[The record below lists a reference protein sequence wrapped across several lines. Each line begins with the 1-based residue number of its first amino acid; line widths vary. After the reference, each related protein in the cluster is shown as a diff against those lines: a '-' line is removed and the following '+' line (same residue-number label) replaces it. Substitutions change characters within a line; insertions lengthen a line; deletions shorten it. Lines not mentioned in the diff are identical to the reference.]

1 MIPLKI
7 DVATTLRT
15 LTYYDRCAIR
25 LTPEELRSVRLRISV
40 AQLVSPLKRSQNFKY
55 PYPKEFYGYAQAF
68 SRNIL
73 IEEFP
78 VNYTSQYIWD
88 YWNEHLTLAHQLTSV
103 FQRLAEFAK
112 VQLDYIEFVLP
123 PAGEGDQFGVQA
135 ARAKIQKLTEGLTLE
150 EGGFPNDLL
159 PNNDYVNSFNHPW
172 DLIRFRFP
180 FGTVFAVAIES
191 WEAGATSG
199 GSSSNTPAQDPTYDP
214 TNPAGNAPA
223 ASDPSGDPNNPYGA
237 NPPASSPR
245 DTTLDPSDFSNAPDP
260 SNSTGT
266 RNIQGWFIPGIPGLQ
281 AEGYAIGCPA
291 GSLGESIP
299 PLVGIQNPVNLGV
312 KPITANANG
321 LISGAEVLAAFP
333 GFIFN
338 DHFFSADTACGI
350 NGTY

>member
-25 LTPEELRSVRLRISV
+25 LTPGELKSVRLRISV

-55 PYPKEFYGYAQAF
+55 AYPKEFYGYAQAF
-68 SRNIL
+68 SRNVL

-103 FQRLAEFAK
+103 FQKLSEFAK
-112 VQLDYIEFVLP
+112 VSIDFQEFLLP
-123 PAGEGDQFGVQA
+123 PVAPGGA
-135 ARAKIQKLTEGLTLE
+135 ASLDVIRQKMRTLTEGLTLE
-150 EGGFPNDLL
+150 TSGI
-159 PNNDYVNSFNHPW
+159 PNNFLPADDYVNSFNHPW

-260 SNSTGT
+260 GNNTGT
-266 RNIQGWFIPGIPGLQ
+266 RTVYYTKIRAHYTI
-281 AEGYAIGCPA
+281 
-291 GSLGESIP
+291 
-299 PLVGIQNPVNLGV
+299 
-312 KPITANANG
+312 
-321 LISGAEVLAAFP
+321 
-333 GFIFN
+333 
-338 DHFFSADTACGI
+338 
-350 NGTY
+350 